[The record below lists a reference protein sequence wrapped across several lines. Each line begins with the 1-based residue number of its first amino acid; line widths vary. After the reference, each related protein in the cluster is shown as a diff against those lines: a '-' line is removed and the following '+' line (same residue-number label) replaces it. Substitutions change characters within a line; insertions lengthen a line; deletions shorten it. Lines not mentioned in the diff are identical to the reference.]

1 MTGTRRRRVDDDP
14 PVVIAYKGWKVA
26 GVDEVGRGPL
36 VGSVVAAAVM
46 LDPQR
51 PITGLADSKK
61 LSAARRNELD
71 RLIREQALAV
81 SLGEASSTEIDT
93 LNIHHATHLAMRR
106 AIDGLSVSPEYLLV
120 DGHRLPG
127 HHVPG
132 EAVVRGDARVESIAA
147 ASIVAKVARD
157 AQMVALD
164 ARYPEYGFAAHKGY
178 PTRAHLE
185 ALERLGPLAEHR
197 CSFAPVRRLQHR
209 VLTSTANTTIGSAAT
224 DGP

>member
-1 MTGTRRRRVDDDP
+1 MSSTRSGREDP
-14 PVVIAYKGWKVA
+14 PFTISYSGWKLA

-36 VGSVVAAAVM
+36 IGAVVAAAVM
-46 LDPQR
+46 LDPER

-61 LSAARRNELD
+61 LTAGRREELD

-106 AIDGLSVSPEYLLV
+106 AIDGLAIQPEYLLV

-132 EAVVRGDARVESIAA
+132 EAVVRGDARVEAIAA

-157 AQMVALD
+157 ARMVALD
-164 ARYPEYGFAAHKGY
+164 AQHPEYGLAAHKGY

-185 ALERLGPLAEHR
+185 ALERLGPLPEHR
-197 CSFAPVRRLQHR
+197 RSFAPVRRLQDR
-209 VLTSTANTTIGSAAT
+209 FPAVNTNMTIGPTAPDAV
-224 DGP
+224 